1 MNEKGT
7 LTCTKGNHNDSAS
20 AIVSTV
26 VTPNTNKGDVDLSY
40 EMPCVYKSGSPIGF
54 WKHCLRIG
62 TQKCFSSVIY
72 TILSLYGQP
81 ETLLSWD
88 IKKVRFWWS
97 SALSTTLVYIVARFS
112 ELPGTNFTNTPCF
125 STLLLR
131 LLVVSTNTN
140 AGEKIVLYSSF
151 ISGFKKSIT
160 VLCTDLRCVRN
171 G

>member
-1 MNEKGT
+1 M
-7 LTCTKGNHNDSAS
+7 
-20 AIVSTV
+20 
-26 VTPNTNKGDVDLSY
+26 
-40 EMPCVYKSGSPIGF
+40 
-54 WKHCLRIG
+54 
-62 TQKCFSSVIY
+62 
-72 TILSLYGQP
+72 
-81 ETLLSWD
+81 
-88 IKKVRFWWS
+88 
-97 SALSTTLVYIVARFS
+97 VYIVARFS

-140 AGEKIVLYSSF
+140 EGEKIVLYSSF

>member
-7 LTCTKGNHNDSAS
+7 LTSTKGNHNDSAS

-54 WKHCLRIG
+54 WKHYVSGLEVKNVFHLWFIQFYPC
-62 TQKCFSSVIY
+62 TNNQKRYSPE
-72 TILSLYGQP
+72 ILKRCVFG
-81 ETLLSWD
+81 EARHFTWM
-88 IKKVRFWWS
+88 
-97 SALSTTLVYIVARFS
+97 VYIVARFS
-112 ELPGTNFTNTPCF
+112 ELPGTNSTNTPCF